1 MQTIIRYALTA
12 FASLLA
18 AWFFVLG
25 VGINF
30 GDDSA
35 SVWWSLAALASG
47 AAVLAG
53 VWLTQ
58 RAPWAGCA
66 LLTIGALPLG
76 VVTFWAIFPPLLGLA
91 AVTLAVARAR
101 GETRRPTQPLS
112 A

>member
-1 MQTIIRYALTA
+1 MQTFTRFALVVL
-12 FASLLA
+12 ASLLA

-35 SVWWSLAALASG
+35 SVWWTLAAFASG

-53 VWLTQ
+53 VLLMR

-76 VVTFWAIFPPLLGLA
+76 AVTFWAYLPPLLALA
-91 AVTLAVARAR
+91 VVTLAVARAR
-101 GETRRPTQPLS
+101 GETRRPGQPLS